1 MGKILWLLP
10 FVLGIVIA
18 LIGAGLDN
26 LLPAASPG
34 FNLPQ
39 LLVVCAGLALSG
51 TAVLARRERFRR
63 RLSNSLKKNI
73 VSAFV
78 ISLFTLLA
86 LETTL
91 TVLDMPTYFPQEL
104 PDADYQVV
112 SWVTCDEDGCRM
124 NYEEVVAQCAAG
136 ELSGRYCIV
145 NRQGYP
151 NLSDFAARQADDERF
166 RIVTLGDSFTQGFSA
181 DIGQSYV
188 EYLAATI
195 PDADIWNLA
204 IAGTGTVQDLRAY
217 SEVAPAFEPQLT
229 ILGFNMNDFDDN
241 LLLHFTGVQL
251 RDAEGNMY
259 FPEYPKSDR
268 WGRPIQLPQRL
279 VLRYAIAG
287 SAPPMSDL
295 EARLGVTRLGTIALR
310 LLDRAG
316 NAVSGG
322 AYEQV
327 ERTRQYLAQLR
338 DAVLALDSGFL
349 VLLIPQ
355 MDDIDDPGENM
366 ANSIMFMEEL
376 DVHYLNLISLLTE
389 QDYVPL
395 PDGHWNNSGH
405 QKIGALVSDCVRRF
419 IDSGRLADCDTVM
432 MP

>member
-10 FVLGIVIA
+10 FILGIVIA
-18 LIGAGLDN
+18 LIGAGLDHF
-26 LLPAASPG
+26 LPAASPG

-39 LLVVCAGLALSG
+39 VFVVCAGLALSG
-51 TAVLARRERFRR
+51 TALLLRRERFRR
-63 RLSNSLKKNI
+63 RFFRSLKRNLATAI
-73 VSAFV
+73 V
-78 ISLFTLLA
+78 ISLVTLLA
-86 LETTL
+86 LETAL
-91 TVLDMPTYFPQEL
+91 TVLDMPTYFPREL
-104 PDADYQVV
+104 HEGDFQVI
-112 SWVTCDEDGCRM
+112 SWHTCDESGCRL
-124 NYEEVVAQCAAG
+124 NYESITAACAAG
-136 ELSGRYCIV
+136 ELTGRNCIV

-151 NLSDFAARQADDERF
+151 DSDDFVWGEELEERF
-166 RIVTLGDSFTQGFSA
+166 RIVTLGDSFTRGSSA

-188 EYLAATI
+188 EYLEATL
-195 PDADIWNLA
+195 PDAEIWNLA
-204 IAGTGTVQDLRAY
+204 IGGTGTLQDIQAY
-217 SEVAPAFEPQLT
+217 NEYAPAFEPRLT

-241 LLLHFTGVQL
+241 LLMDFTGVQL
-251 RDAEGNMY
+251 RDADGNIY
-259 FPEYPKSDR
+259 FPRYPTGDR
-268 WGRPIQLPQRL
+268 WGRPIQLPQEL

-287 SAPPMSDL
+287 STPPISDL

-338 DAVLALDSGFL
+338 DAALALDSGFL
-349 VLLIPQ
+349 VLLVPQ
-355 MDDIDDPGENM
+355 MDDIGEQGERM
-366 ANSIMFMEEL
+366 ANAIMFMEEL
-376 DVHYLNLISLLTE
+376 DIPYLNPISLLTQE
-389 QDYVPL
+389 DYVPW

-419 IDSGRLADCDTVM
+419 IDSGRLDDCDNAI